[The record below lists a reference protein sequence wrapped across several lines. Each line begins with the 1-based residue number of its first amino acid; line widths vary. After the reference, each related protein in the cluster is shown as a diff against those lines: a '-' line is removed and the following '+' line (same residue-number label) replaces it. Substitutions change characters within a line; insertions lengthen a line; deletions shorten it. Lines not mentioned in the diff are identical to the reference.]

1 MDVPSATL
9 PRDHDVVTH
18 NEDWAA
24 CGASIDPELMEATF
38 AELAA
43 DLAPVYH
50 RRDLRANGLLYL
62 RGLLMPQ
69 VAGNCW
75 SIAEAVGLD
84 RRVASSQARWAGS
97 TSSPVLPDDPDQAPP
112 DDCGT
117 IALTVP
123 EAQRLFHLVTTLSPA
138 LPPHAAR
145 AVVA

>member
-1 MDVPSATL
+1 MLQRMGRRRRWPGRLGARRP

-24 CGASIDPELMEATF
+24 CAASVDSELMEVTF

-43 DLAPVYH
+43 DLAPVGH

-75 SIAEAVGLD
+75 SIAEAGGVC
-84 RRVASSQARWAGS
+84 AGTRGNS
-97 TSSPVLPDDPDQAPP
+97 GGDHGAAELGEHVLEGGRSWL
-112 DDCGT
+112 CT
-117 IALTVP
+117 
-123 EAQRLFHLVTTLSPA
+123 
-138 LPPHAAR
+138 R
-145 AVVA
+145 AGRGGGR